1 MKNILNGSALEGIGQ
16 KVSTAAQSGVARS
29 RQMAEI
35 AKLRMNNVS
44 EEDAMKRAFIEIGKL
59 YYAEHG
65 DAPDGAYTA
74 LCSRI
79 SKAQDNI
86 DANLAQ
92 IAALKQNSGA
102 DDAEDA
108 VIPDDLPGNASEEL
122 EVEPDSVF
130 EEFSVSA
137 DAAEADESIP
147 DEE

>member
-1 MKNILNGSALEGIGQ
+1 MKNILNNSALEGIGQ
-16 KVSTAAQSGVARS
+16 KVSSAAQSGVARS

-44 EEDAMKRAFIEIGKL
+44 EEDAMRRAFTEIGKL

-86 DANLAQ
+86 EANLAQ
-92 IAALKQNSGA
+92 IAALKQNSGTDDLEETEIPNDLSEDA
-102 DDAEDA
+102 PEESEGEAEAVLAELSIPDDAE
-108 VIPDDLPGNASEEL
+108 VN
-122 EVEPDSVF
+122 
-130 EEFSVSA
+130 
-137 DAAEADESIP
+137 ESIP